1 VPKYNTATDSWLT
14 PFTHLA
20 IGVLLI
26 RGKNVEKFGL
36 RRLIGKVDDSLIF
49 PVG

>member
-1 VPKYNTATDSWLT
+1 MPKYNTATDKWLT

-20 IGVLLI
+20 IGVLINL
-26 RGKNVEKFGL
+26 GKNVEKSGL